1 MNLKLLSFITAGI
14 FTATAF
20 SACHSRQAAAEGSPA
35 ASANTASE
43 PETPALD
50 PSLAPAPLDAPG
62 AIVKRPGA
70 AYLPRAIVYK
80 TSVDVFDKVPLV
92 MNAGHTSLVS
102 FPAPSDIRDSQLPLR
117 LADGWLLD
125 RRGAIGPNTV
135 FTRYTYAEYA
145 ALPSTPS
152 LSELMSSIIPGA
164 HVTMAYRLDL
174 TLEQARN
181 DTAAVN
187 TLIRHNLPNA
197 TPLIP

>member
-1 MNLKLLSFITAGI
+1 MNLKLLSLITAGI

-35 ASANTASE
+35 ASTNPSPE
-43 PETPALD
+43 PETPHAD
-50 PSLAPAPLDAPG
+50 PSLAPDPIDAPI
-62 AIVKRPGA
+62 AAVKRPGA
-70 AYLPRAIVYK
+70 NYLPRAIVYK

-102 FPAPSDIRDSQLPLR
+102 FPAPSDISDSQLPLR

-152 LSELMSSIIPGA
+152 VKELMASIIPGA
-164 HVTMAYRLDL
+164 HVTKAYRLDL

-187 TLIRHNLPNA
+187 TLIRYNLPNA

>member
-1 MNLKLLSFITAGI
+1 MNLKLLSLITAGI

-20 SACHSRQAAAEGSPA
+20 SACHSRLAAAEGSPA
-35 ASANTASE
+35 ASANTAPE
-43 PETPALD
+43 PETPTLD
-50 PSLAPAPLDAPG
+50 HSLAPDPIDAPG
-62 AIVKRPGA
+62 TAVKRPGA

-92 MNAGHTSLVS
+92 MNAAHTFLVS
-102 FPAPSDIRDSQLPLR
+102 FPAPSDINDSQLPLR

-145 ALPSTPS
+145 ALPSAPS
-152 LSELMSSIIPGA
+152 LSELMSSVIPDA
-164 HVTMAYRLDL
+164 HVTKAYRLDL

-187 TLIRHNLPNA
+187 TLIRRNFPGA
-197 TPLIP
+197 TPLLP

>member
-1 MNLKLLSFITAGI
+1 MNLKLLSLITAGI

-35 ASANTASE
+35 ASANTAPE
-43 PETPALD
+43 PETPTLD
-50 PSLAPAPLDAPG
+50 PSLAPAPVDAPG
-62 AIVKRPGA
+62 TAVKRPGA

-102 FPAPSDIRDSQLPLR
+102 FPAPSDISDSQLPLR
-117 LADGWLLD
+117 LANGWLLD

-164 HVTMAYRLDL
+164 HVTKAYRLDL